1 MSDFLLIVIA
11 IIAVIQL
18 VSQAYVIRALLEG
31 QKQTNKTL
39 KSMVNNVNIE
49 PFTAYTKNDTVMT
62 QKLYEQTIS
71 ALRKYNPNGTTVSGE
86 TKEFTPVVVEDR
98 SSAEEVLTS
107 LRSVLEKYDVA
118 MLVDLYDLVGL
129 SSVFED
135 SRWGWNDLSDAK
147 IQETE
152 HGWEII
158 LPKMLLRID
167 LINEAKKNVNVGFDR
182 GKNKINLTADEINRL
197 NAGKKEENDLNS

>member
-49 PFTAYTKNDTVMT
+49 PFTAYAKNDTVMT

-71 ALRKYNPNGTTVSGE
+71 ALRKYNPNRTTVSGE

-147 IQETE
+147 IQEVE

-158 LPKMLLRID
+158 LPKMRLRD
-167 LINEAKKNVNVGFDR
+167 FVINKAKKNVNVGFDK
-182 GKNKINLTADEINRL
+182 GKNQINLTADEINRL
-197 NAGKKEENDLNS
+197 NAGEKEENDLNS

>member
-39 KSMVNNVNIE
+39 KSMVNIE
-49 PFTAYTKNDTVMT
+49 PFTAYAKNDTVMT

-71 ALRKYNPNGTTVSGE
+71 ALRKYNPNRTTVSGE

-129 SSVFED
+129 ASVFED

>member
-11 IIAVIQL
+11 IIAVIKL

-49 PFTAYTKNDTVMT
+49 PFTAYAKNDTVMT

-71 ALRKYNPNGTTVSGE
+71 ALRKYNPNRTTVSGE

-129 SSVFED
+129 ASVFED